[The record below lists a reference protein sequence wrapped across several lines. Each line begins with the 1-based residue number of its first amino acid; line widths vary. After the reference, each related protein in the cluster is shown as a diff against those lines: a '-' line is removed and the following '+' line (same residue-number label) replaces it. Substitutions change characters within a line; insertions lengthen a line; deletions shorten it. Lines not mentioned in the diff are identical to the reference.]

1 MVRQTHRAIVRISR
15 HDAVDGQ
22 SEQSRKVDA
31 MSAITDMGMDVRELG
46 GVEREPEDERQGMVR
61 KVAWSSFLGNFI
73 EWFDYASY
81 SYFATVI
88 AGVFFPSSNRTV
100 ALMETFGVFALSF
113 VLRPVGALFWG
124 AFRRQVR
131 AQTGVEPVNPV
142 DVGCLVP
149 HRLPAVLRGHR
160 RARTAPVAADAHG
173 AGFLGIG

>member
-1 MVRQTHRAIVRISR
+1 
-15 HDAVDGQ
+15 
-22 SEQSRKVDA
+22 

-46 GVEREPEDERQGMVR
+46 NIEREPDDARQTMVR
-61 KVAWSSFLGNFI
+61 KVALSSFLGNFI

-124 AFRRQVR
+124 HFGDKFGRKR
-131 AQTGVEPVNPV
+131 A
-142 DVGCLVP
+142 LS
-149 HRLPAVLRGHR
+149 LSIL
-160 RARTAPVAADAHG
+160 
-173 AGFLGIG
+173 LM